1 MIQQVGNKN
10 IRKDLDH
17 KSDQSFLIKFYKEN
31 GCFPQF
37 KQVLIETRTDCNNH
51 CPFCPH
57 AFNKKELGI
66 MDWNTYC
73 KIIDELCAIGYNG
86 RVALMLS
93 NEPVLEDR
101 LIDMIRYAKN
111 KSQRLFMDITTNGR
125 LLTVEMVDQLFA
137 NGLDNLNVNDYRGDR
152 EKNPYKLSGKLQ
164 EIYEAYNN
172 NPKITV
178 QYRSLNEQL
187 PNYGGNIPQEE
198 SNEDLGFC
206 NFPFRKLVFSY
217 KGDILL
223 CCSDFMY
230 ATNFGNIHERSIIEC
245 WNDSSFDKIRL
256 SLLEGKRISLC
267 SKCNDYQDYNTF

>member
-93 NEPVLEDR
+93 NEPLLEDR

-172 NPKITV
+172 NPKITF
-178 QYRSLNEQL
+178 QYRHEVH
-187 PNYGGNIPQEE
+187 
-198 SNEDLGFC
+198 
-206 NFPFRKLVFSY
+206 PFLH
-217 KGDILL
+217 I
-223 CCSDFMY
+223 C
-230 ATNFGNIHERSIIEC
+230 TERRNSKYSEHA
-245 WNDSSFDKIRL
+245 SSQ
-256 SLLEGKRISLC
+256 S
-267 SKCNDYQDYNTF
+267 DYNRQGISVSPIVIPARSTRSVFIHHDKC